1 MGLWI
6 YIARRLV
13 QSIVVLMIV
22 SVCTF
27 LIAHAIPGDPINAVI
42 NERLAER
49 PEVRLAME
57 QRWGLDKP
65 LAVQYVYYLRNLLHG
80 DMGESIT
87 YRRPVVDDLQKFVP
101 ATMELSFFAMLF
113 AVTLGVPLGITGALC
128 RDRWPDNLSRM
139 FALFGTSVPV
149 FWLGLIMLYFFHV
162 RLGWLPGPGRLD
174 VGMKPP
180 PHVTGIDTLDAAM
193 AGQWDTF
200 WSAIRHLILP
210 SIVLGSYAMGIVA
223 RMLRSSLIAAVGED
237 YIRTARSKGLEER
250 RVIVVHA
257 LRNALIPTVTV
268 LGLTFASLLAGAVLT
283 ETIFSWPGIGQYA
296 VKAAIKLDYPGLLG
310 VTLVVAVSYV
320 FFNLFIDILYGFI
333 DPRIRVS

>member
-193 AGQWDTF
+193 AGQWDVF

-320 FFNLFIDILYGFI
+320 LFNLLIDILYGFI

>member
-57 QRWGLDKP
+57 LRWGLDKP

-180 PHVTGIDTLDAAM
+180 PHVTGIDTLDAAI
-193 AGQWDTF
+193 AGQWDVF
-200 WSAIRHLILP
+200 WSALRHLILP

-320 FFNLFIDILYGFI
+320 MFNLFIDILYGFI

>member
-1 MGLWI
+1 MGLWY

-13 QSIVVLMIV
+13 QSVVVLMIV

-101 ATMELSFFAMLF
+101 ATIELSFFAMLF

-180 PHVTGIDTLDAAM
+180 PTVTGIDTFDAAI
-193 AGQWDTF
+193 AGQWDVF
-200 WSAIRHLILP
+200 WSALRHLILP
-210 SIVLGSYAMGIVA
+210 AIVLGSYAMGIVA

-310 VTLVVAVSYV
+310 VTLVIAVSYV
-320 FFNLFIDILYGFI
+320 LFNLFIDILYGFI

>member
-180 PHVTGIDTLDAAM
+180 PHVTGIDTLDAAI
-193 AGQWDTF
+193 AGQWDVF
-200 WSAIRHLILP
+200 WSALRHLILP

-320 FFNLFIDILYGFI
+320 MFNLFIDILYGFI